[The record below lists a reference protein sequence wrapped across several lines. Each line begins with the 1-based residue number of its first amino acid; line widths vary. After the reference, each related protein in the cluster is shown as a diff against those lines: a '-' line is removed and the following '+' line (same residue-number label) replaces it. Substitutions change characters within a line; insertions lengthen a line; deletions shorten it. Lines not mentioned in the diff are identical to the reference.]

1 MQKVPYNNKGSALSP
16 KSHGTIICCRT
27 SEHNLFFIIAASSS
41 KPATPSSGGVQLED
55 LQSILRNM
63 GGAPTPA
70 NPVDLS
76 EAMKADDIIPMLAN
90 EQIR

>member
-1 MQKVPYNNKGSALSP
+1 MSVCKNELS
-16 KSHGTIICCRT
+16 KSTLGCNAKYII
-27 SEHNLFFIIAASSS
+27 LAASSSS
-41 KPATPSSGGVQLED
+41 KPATPSSGAGVQLED

-63 GGAPTPA
+63 GGAPTPV

>member
-1 MQKVPYNNKGSALSP
+1 MQIPLLQVTICSKRVPGCELGLLS
-16 KSHGTIICCRT
+16 
-27 SEHNLFFIIAASSS
+27 
-41 KPATPSSGGVQLED
+41 PSSGGVQLED

-90 EQIR
+90 EQIRWILYLLNILY

>member
-1 MQKVPYNNKGSALSP
+1 
-16 KSHGTIICCRT
+16 
-27 SEHNLFFIIAASSS
+27 
-41 KPATPSSGGVQLED
+41 
-55 LQSILRNM
+55 M
-63 GGAPTPA
+63 GGAPTPV